1 MIKVLTKRALHHYF
15 ISTPTVTSLTNLYLL
30 TGNPYCYILR
40 FATFPI
46 FIYEIMYLCDK
57 LARRKVFMML
67 LEHLNECV
75 EVINEGF
82 GLGDGETID
91 IFNDFVLISFDLLGH
106 LLMLYIVMMCLALYT
121 SQIK

>member
-1 MIKVLTKRALHHYF
+1 
-15 ISTPTVTSLTNLYLL
+15 
-30 TGNPYCYILR
+30 
-40 FATFPI
+40 
-46 FIYEIMYLCDK
+46 MYLCDK

-91 IFNDFVLISFDLLGH
+91 IFIDFVLISFDLLGH